1 MITDWQ
7 FLIVW
12 VFITNSLSF
21 IMNLIQFLVNIDKD

>member
-7 FLIVW
+7 SLIVW